1 MSTAFAIES
10 TDVLRKRRLV
20 CAIIAQTR
28 SNLRLHVAL
37 LTASFA
43 CCSQKANRVRLV
55 RTILLRIFSQ
65 GKIIRKHQMA
75 QPLIAGINLQS
86 LPRQISQAKNSALS
100 CLVNCAWVE
109 GLSPKSIMLRLM
121 QVFIIVHESI
131 IINANA

>member
-1 MSTAFAIES
+1 MSTAYAIES
-10 TDVLRKRRLV
+10 IDTLRKRRLV

-28 SNLRLHVAL
+28 SNLRLHIAL

-43 CCSQKANRVRLV
+43 CCSQKANRVRLM

-86 LPRQISQAKNSALS
+86 LLRQISQAKNSALP
-100 CLVNCAWVE
+100 CLGNCAWME
-109 GLSPKSIMLRLM
+109 GLSPEIIKLRLM
-121 QVFIIVHESI
+121 QVFIIMFESI
-131 IINANA
+131 IINANV